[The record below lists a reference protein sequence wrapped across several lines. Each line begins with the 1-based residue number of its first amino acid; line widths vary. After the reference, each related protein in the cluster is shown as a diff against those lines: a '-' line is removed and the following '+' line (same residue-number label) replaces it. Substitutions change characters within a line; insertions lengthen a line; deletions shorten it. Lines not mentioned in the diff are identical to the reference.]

1 MIFKIDGVDITP
13 YILES
18 QLQWTRNDV
27 DGPNADRALDGTM
40 YRDRVAIKAKWTVPC
55 VPLAGPDAA
64 KLLTLIEPE
73 YITVECTDP
82 SKNKVRKFQAYSNNV
97 PATHMITEDGV
108 DKWSGIS
115 FPLIER

>member
-1 MIFKIDGVDITP
+1 MVFKINGVDIAP
-13 YILES
+13 YILEG

-27 DGPNADRALDGTM
+27 DGPNSGRALDGTM
-40 YRDRVAIKAKWTVPC
+40 YRDRVAKKAKWTVPC
-55 VPLAGPDAA
+55 IPLSGPDAA
-64 KLLTLIEPE
+64 KILTLIEPE
-73 YITVECTDP
+73 YVTVTCTDP
-82 SKNKVRKFQAYSNNV
+82 MTNSLRTFQAYSNNV